1 MSSVAYQLQNNI
13 AIVTLQNGKVNA
25 LSPEVIGE
33 LHQALD
39 RAEQDKAVVVL
50 TGQAGI
56 FSAGYDLR
64 VMQTSLESARSLVEL
79 GSTLCQ
85 RLLIHPYPV
94 VMACSGHAIAK
105 GAFLLL
111 CADYRLGVSGDF
123 NIGLNEVRIGMP
135 MHAAGICLAQGRL
148 APSFVQRA
156 VINAEMFSPSLAVN
170 AGFLDEVVNPEQLAA
185 RAEQI
190 AQELLQLNQ
199 PAMRATKRV
208 MREDW
213 LKKLVAA
220 IEQDRH
226 YVGAE

>member
-1 MSSVAYQLQNNI
+1 MSTVDYQLNSGI
-13 AIVTLQNGKVNA
+13 ATLTLSNGKVNA
-25 LSPEVIGE
+25 LSPEVIAE

-64 VMQTSLESARSLVEL
+64 VMQASLDSARGLVEL

-85 RLLIHPYPV
+85 RLLMHPYPV
-94 VMACSGHAIAK
+94 VMACSGHAVAK

-111 CADYRLGVSGDF
+111 CADYRIGVSGDF
-123 NIGLNEVRIGMP
+123 QLGLNEVRIGMP

-156 VINAEMFSPSLAVN
+156 VINAEMFSPSVAVT
-170 AGFLDEVVNPEQLAA
+170 ASFLDEVVNPEQLMV
-185 RAEQI
+185 RAQHV
-190 AQELLQLNQ
+190 AQALSQLNQ
-199 PAMRATKRV
+199 PAMRATKRTI
-208 MREDW
+208 RADW
-213 LKKLVAA
+213 LNKLAAA

-226 YVGAE
+226 YVGVE